1 VATSQDIHETDV
13 LVIGGGMAGLFTAI
27 KARERGVDVT
37 LVDKGYTGKSGS
49 TPYAFWYVVYNPEWG
64 HDLEPWMAYVNTL
77 GEYLNNREWTEI
89 VFKESYARYQDL
101 VSYGVEF
108 LKGEDG
114 KPHPYTF
121 PGIPTQSFQLKK
133 RVFGQVL
140 RKKAQDLGVKIMDRI
155 MVTDLIKQEEKV
167 SGAMGFAMET
177 NDFHVFMTKAIVMC
191 SGGAAFK
198 PDGWPVSALTGDG
211 DAMAYRIGAEV
222 TGKEFNEPK
231 STNAEFPAPTMGMFL
246 WHKEQSTLAPEKD
259 FGPPQVRALKCV
271 NALGEEIMGIRGAN
285 FINMEFEVHAG
296 RGPVFSSTPE
306 EKDLKPRVGNATGGM
321 SIHTAEGLWPV
332 DTMGKTN
339 IPGLYAAGD
348 SCGTMQV
355 GATYPG
361 VGYALCGA
369 SVSGARAG
377 IVAAEYVMKEP
388 KPDIDMD
395 DVFNMKV
402 KRLSP
407 LERKGGFSPGW
418 VTQVLRNTLIPY
430 FILYIKHK
438 ERLNAALTLV
448 EFMRDHFAPKL
459 TAKDAHDLR
468 LAVET
473 ENMILNAEMKLRAS
487 LFREESRGTHYR
499 EDIPKRVDPD
509 WLAWVTLKDKNGE
522 MTLSKK
528 PVPKEWWPDLS
539 KPYDEIYVNKI
550 PESF

>member
-1 VATSQDIHETDV
+1 MTAQDVHETDV

-27 KARERGVDVT
+27 KASERGVNVT
-37 LVDKGYTGKSGS
+37 LVDKGYAGKSGS
-49 TPYAFWYVVYNPEWG
+49 TPYGFWYVVYNPEWG
-64 HDLEPWMAYVNTL
+64 HDLATWMTYVNSL

-89 VFKESYARYQDL
+89 AFKESYARYQDL

-108 LKGEDG
+108 LKGKDG
-114 KPHPYTF
+114 KPKPYSF
-121 PGIPTQSFQLKK
+121 PGIPTESFQLKK
-133 RVFGQVL
+133 RVFGQNL
-140 RKKAQDLGVKIMDRI
+140 RKKSRSLGVKIMDRI
-155 MVTDLIKQEEKV
+155 MVTDLIKQDGKV

-177 NDFHVFMTKAIVMC
+177 NDFHVFKTKAVVMC
-191 SGGAAFK
+191 SGGSALK
-198 PDGWPVSALTGDG
+198 PDGWPVSQLTGDG
-211 DAMAYRIGAEV
+211 DAMAYRIGAEI
-222 TGKEFNEPK
+222 TGKEFMEPK
-231 STNAEFPAPTMGMFL
+231 STSAEFPARTLGMIF
-246 WHKEQSTLAPEKD
+246 WQKEQSSIAPEKD
-259 FGPPQVRALKCV
+259 FVPPQVHALKCV
-271 NALGEEIMGIRGAN
+271 NALGEEITGIRGAN

-296 RGPVFSSTPE
+296 RGPVYASMRQK
-306 EKDLKPRVGNATGGM
+306 KDLKPWVGNATGGM

-348 SCGTMQV
+348 SCGTMLV

-361 VGYALCGA
+361 VGYGLCGA

-377 IVAAEYVMKEP
+377 IAVAEYALKEQ
-388 KPDIDMD
+388 KADIDMD
-395 DVFNMKV
+395 DVFKMKG

-407 LERKGGFSPGW
+407 LERKGGFSPRW
-418 VTQVLRNTLIPY
+418 VTQVLRNTMIPY
-430 FILYIKHK
+430 FILYIKHE
-438 ERLNAALTLV
+438 ERLKAALTMV
-448 EFMRDHFAPKL
+448 EFMRDHFVPKL

-487 LFREESRGTHYR
+487 LFREESRGTHFR

-509 WLAWVTLKDKNGE
+509 WLAWITLKDENGE

-528 PVPKEWWPDLS
+528 PVPKAWWPDLS
-539 KPYDEIYVNKI
+539 KPYNEIYVNKI

>member
-1 VATSQDIHETDV
+1 
-13 LVIGGGMAGLFTAI
+13 
-27 KARERGVDVT
+27 
-37 LVDKGYTGKSGS
+37 
-49 TPYAFWYVVYNPEWG
+49 
-64 HDLEPWMAYVNTL
+64 
-77 GEYLNNREWTEI
+77 
-89 VFKESYARYQDL
+89 
-101 VSYGVEF
+101 
-108 LKGEDG
+108 
-114 KPHPYTF
+114 
-121 PGIPTQSFQLKK
+121 
-133 RVFGQVL
+133 
-140 RKKAQDLGVKIMDRI
+140 
-155 MVTDLIKQEEKV
+155 
-167 SGAMGFAMET
+167 MGFAMET
-177 NDFHVFMTKAIVMC
+177 NDFHVFRTKAIVMC
-191 SGGAAFK
+191 SGGSAFK

-246 WHKEQSTLAPEKD
+246 WQKEQSSLAPEKD
-259 FGPPQVRALKCV
+259 FGPPQVHALKCV
-271 NALGEEIMGIRGAN
+271 NALGEEIIGLRGAN

-296 RGPVFSSTPE
+296 RGPVYSSTPE
-306 EKDLKPRVGNATGGM
+306 ENELKPRVGNATGGM
-321 SIHTAEGLWPV
+321 SIHTSEGLWPV
-332 DTMGKTN
+332 DTMGRTN

-377 IVAAEYVMKEP
+377 IAVAEYVVKEP

-395 DVFNMKV
+395 DVSKMKG
-402 KRLSP
+402 KRFSP
-407 LERKGGFSPGW
+407 LERKGGFSPRW
-418 VTQVLRNTLIPY
+418 VTQILRNTMIPY
-430 FILYIKHK
+430 YIQYIKHE
-438 ERLNAALTLV
+438 ERLKAALTLV
-448 EFMRDHFAPKL
+448 EFMRDHFVPKL

-509 WLAWVTLKDKNGE
+509 WLVWITLKDEKGV